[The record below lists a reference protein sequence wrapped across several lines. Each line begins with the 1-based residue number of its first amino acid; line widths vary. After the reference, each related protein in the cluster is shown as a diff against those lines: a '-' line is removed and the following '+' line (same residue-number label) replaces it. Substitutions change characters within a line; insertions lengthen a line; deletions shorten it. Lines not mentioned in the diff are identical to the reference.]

1 MYKFLKMMLIVL
13 VCFLLLAFVTNAIF
27 AGGKSDYRIRI
38 ACIASR
44 ESGIGQTLYKF
55 AELAEQKSNNQIEVE
70 VFPDSVLGTE
80 REMLEMLREGSL
92 EMSTSGAGSLV
103 AYAPATGI
111 SELPYLFRTKEEAL
125 EAILH
130 VWDKLIGSAIAY
142 NIRILAPIDGGER
155 IIGSK
160 KPIRSLEDMKGLKIR
175 VPESKLFV
183 GLFKA
188 LGCSPTPVAYGEIY
202 MALQTGVVEAADGSS
217 VQLSTLKHYEQTKY
231 LIMTKH
237 IRGMIW
243 LDINEKFYQSLPEDI
258 KKIVKEATEEAA
270 AWQRGLRTGEEN
282 EHLQKMI
289 DYGLEKIE
297 LDVKP
302 FEEATASFRREYV
315 EDIGSDAVE
324 IYDEIE
330 KFLAEKRGE

>member
-1 MYKFLKMMLIVL
+1 MYKFLKVSWIVL
-13 VCFLLLAFVTNAIF
+13 VCLLLLAFITNASF
-27 AGGKSDYRIRI
+27 AEDKSDYRIRI
-38 ACIASR
+38 ACISSR
-44 ESGIGQTLYKF
+44 EAVIGQTLYKF
-55 AELAEQKSNNQIEVE
+55 AELAEQKSNGKIKVE
-70 VFPDSVLGTE
+70 VFPDAVLGTE
-80 REMLEMLREGSL
+80 REMLEMLREGSI

-111 SELPYLFRTKEEAL
+111 SELPYLFRTREEAL
-125 EAILH
+125 VAILH
-130 VWDKLIGSAIAY
+130 VWDKLIGSAIPY

-202 MALQTGVVEAADGSS
+202 MALQTGVVEAADGASS
-217 VQLSTLKHYEQTKY
+217 QLSTLKHYEQTNY

-243 LDINEKFYQSLPEDI
+243 LNINEKFYQSLPEDI
-258 KKIVKEATEEAA
+258 RKIVKEATEEAA
-270 AWQRGLRTGEEN
+270 AWQRAQAADAEEK
-282 EHLQKMI
+282 HLQKMI
-289 DYGLEKIE
+289 DYGLEKIVP
-297 LDVKP
+297 DVKP
-302 FEEATASFRREYV
+302 FEDATASFRREYV
-315 EDIGSDAVE
+315 EDIGPEAVE
-324 IYDEIE
+324 IYEDIE